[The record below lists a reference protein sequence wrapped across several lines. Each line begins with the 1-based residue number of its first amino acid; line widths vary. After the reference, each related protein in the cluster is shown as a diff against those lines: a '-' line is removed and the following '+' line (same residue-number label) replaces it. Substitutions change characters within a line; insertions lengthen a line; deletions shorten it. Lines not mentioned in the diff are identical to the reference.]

1 VLQKKKN
8 QQRKEEPAVKRGVII
23 YTAGEAPA
31 SWTEEQEKLVKKS
44 VVGAEAVEIIT
55 TKTGHFDI
63 LDAWWSLKTRGM
75 AHIECKMAIFTK
87 DGELKETGSALRL
100 CG

>member
-1 VLQKKKN
+1 M
-8 QQRKEEPAVKRGVII
+8 KRGVII

-31 SWTEEQEKLVKKS
+31 SWTEDKEKLVKAS

-55 TKTGHFDI
+55 TRTGHFDV
-63 LDAWWSLKTRGM
+63 LDAWWSLNSKGM
-75 AHIECKMAIFTK
+75 DYIECKLAMFTENG
-87 DGELKETGSALRL
+87 DLNDTGRILRL